1 MVVIP
6 ISALCTEVMVL
17 PDVPQMKECR
27 VLVKK
32 LPPNVTT
39 VTVNSH
45 GCENNEFA
53 VNDERKS
60 LSVVTTE
67 ILEVEKNRVH
77 QEKRAHQEEDSA
89 NQERIGEVWIPEK
102 VFETLF
108 EMWVRINLSVFRL

>member
-1 MVVIP
+1 M
-6 ISALCTEVMVL
+6 
-17 PDVPQMKECR
+17 
-27 VLVKK
+27 
-32 LPPNVTT
+32 TT